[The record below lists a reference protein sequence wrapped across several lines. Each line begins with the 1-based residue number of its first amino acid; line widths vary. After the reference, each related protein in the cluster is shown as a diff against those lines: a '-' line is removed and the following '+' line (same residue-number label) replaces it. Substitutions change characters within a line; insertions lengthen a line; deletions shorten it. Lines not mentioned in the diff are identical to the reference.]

1 MSKTRIA
8 IIGYPYHF
16 APFAL
21 QARAAD
27 SIWISSPVRD
37 KSGTPTD
44 PPNSVELL
52 DAAYRSAAL
61 GGQAVAVTTLYNDG
75 PL

>member
-1 MSKTRIA
+1 LDFITGAGQIR
-8 IIGYPYHF
+8 Y
-16 APFAL
+16 
-21 QARAAD
+21 AD
-27 SIWISSPVRD
+27 GSAEFLER
-37 KSGTPTD
+37 
-44 PPNSVELL
+44 L